1 MMTKSQTPEVSLDE
15 GTRKAKRHFEEIW
28 SNAIVAKQRWQA
40 ISFLLAAALLC
51 SIWGLIHL
59 GGMTKSVLY
68 VVERDKAGNVN
79 YAGPVKPVDM
89 DARTWDLVKVEALK
103 KFLTSW
109 RTVTTDRKAVNDNWD
124 RAFLFVGEGS
134 QAKTLLNAWFEEN
147 NPLRR
152 SEKGELVSIRFKTYD
167 VEGAHTYGLWW
178 EESASTLAGQI
189 VSRKT
194 WHARVTYAMRIPSSE
209 RAREENS
216 LGLLITELAANEV
229 QQ

>member
-1 MMTKSQTPEVSLDE
+1 MGAAELTESLGPQAIDDIPVGHYVPLLE
-15 GTRKAKRHFEEIW
+15 FNQIW

-40 ISFLLAAALLC
+40 IAFLLAVALIC

-59 GGMTKSVLY
+59 GGMPKSVLY
-68 VVERDKAGNVN
+68 VLERDKAGNVN

-109 RTVTTDRKAVNDNWD
+109 RTVTTDRKSVNDNWD
-124 RAFLFVGEGS
+124 RAFLFAGEGS

-147 NPLRR
+147 NPLKRAER
-152 SEKGELVSIRFKTYD
+152 GELVSVRFKTYD

-178 EESASTLAGQI
+178 EEASSTLAAD
-189 VSRKT
+189 R
-194 WHARVTYAMRIPSSE
+194 
-209 RAREENS
+209 
-216 LGLLITELAANEV
+216 LAKDL
-229 QQ
+229 